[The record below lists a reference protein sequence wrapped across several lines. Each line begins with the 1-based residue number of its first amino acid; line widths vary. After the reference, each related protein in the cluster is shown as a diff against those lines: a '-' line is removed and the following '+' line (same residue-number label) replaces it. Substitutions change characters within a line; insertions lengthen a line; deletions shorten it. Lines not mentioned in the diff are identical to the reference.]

1 MYKNLVVGCNSK
13 VKLEN
18 NSYVHCIN
26 FDNAATTPAF
36 KSVLKGI
43 VEFAPNYSSIHRGTG
58 HKSVISSKIYEEA
71 RGTVLDFLK
80 GDRKYHTV
88 IFLKNTTECI
98 NKLSYR
104 LKEALEDKIV
114 LTTYMEHHLN
124 MLPWRYRYNTDYVEV
139 DKQGRLCLE
148 DLEYKL
154 AMYKGKVGLLAVS
167 GASNVTGYMNPIHEI
182 AELCHRYGA
191 KILVDCAQLIP
202 HSPLDMK
209 DINSDEHIDYIA
221 FSSHKMYSPFGI
233 GVLVAPK
240 EDFVE
245 GFSEQIGGGTVKHVT
260 MKDVIWDDPPAKEE
274 AGTPNLMGVV
284 ALSLSIK
291 TLQDLGMGKVEEYE
305 RELLKYALDKIS
317 QIPNLVIYDD
327 MDVDKKVSI
336 LSFNIEGLDHSVLAK
351 ILAKEGGIAVRN
363 GCFCAQP
370 YVQKLLDISDIDSE
384 RYIEDENLPKPG
396 LVRVSFG
403 LYNNYNEIDLL
414 VYLLKKIA
422 ENIEFYKEK
431 YNKAPF

>member
-1 MYKNLVVGCNSK
+1 
-13 VKLEN
+13 
-18 NSYVHCIN
+18 
-26 FDNAATTPAF
+26 
-36 KSVLKGI
+36 
-43 VEFAPNYSSIHRGTG
+43 
-58 HKSVISSKIYEEA
+58 
-71 RGTVLDFLK
+71 
-80 GDRKYHTV
+80 
-88 IFLKNTTECI
+88 
-98 NKLSYR
+98 
-104 LKEALEDKIV
+104 
-114 LTTYMEHHLN
+114 MEHHSN

-154 AMYKGKVGLLAVS
+154 AIYKGKVGLVAVS
-167 GASNVTGYMNPIHEI
+167 GASNVTGYMNAIYKI

-202 HSPLDMK
+202 HSPFDMK
-209 DINSDEHIDYIA
+209 NINSDEHIDYIA

-260 MKDVIWDDPPAKEE
+260 MKDVIWDEPPAKEE

-305 RELLKYALDKIS
+305 RELLKYALDKIT

-351 ILAKEGGIAVRN
+351 ILAQEGGIAVRN

-370 YVQKLLDISDIDSE
+370 YVQKLLNISDIDSE
-384 RYIEDENLPKPG
+384 RYMEDESLPKPG

-422 ENIEFYKEK
+422 ENIEFYKDK
-431 YNKAPF
+431 YNKPPF